1 MNKTDSHIIGHP
13 DRIGPLQLFLRV
25 IGQRREP
32 VIISGPVGAGKNR
45 TALFLIENGPN
56 PAGPVGLIEGIQFSE
71 DLWRRTLAGL
81 GDEGT
86 LVLKDIHCLPWPLQ
100 DRFRDWLAGR
110 GGLFSETQGPPAQGR
125 VLVTTTRPQDLW
137 GGLLYHFPYHLAL
150 PALNDVIEDLPYH
163 LNTFLREKPI
173 RYIRYF
179 FLLKTF
185 LHQWGGNLLE
195 LRHYLDQALAYYQ
208 SRSLSTGAS
217 GEEEVFGEK
226 RLRFYQDVFKG
237 EWWYYPYA
245 FPPGSER
252 DLPFILNQTDFRKDL
267 IDQGLVIPLLKEET
281 GFLVLDLKDPEF
293 EKKANQVYRLFKK
306 YRDDHGV
313 GFDKG
318 A

>member
-1 MNKTDSHIIGHP
+1 MNSTDSHIIGHP
-13 DRIGPLQLFLRV
+13 DRIGPFQLFLKV
-25 IGQRREP
+25 IGQGRDP
-32 VIISGPVGAGKNR
+32 VIISGPVGAGKKR

-56 PAGPVGLIEGIQFSE
+56 PAGPVCPIEGIQFSE

-86 LVLKDIHCLPWPLQ
+86 LVLENIHCLPWPLQ
-100 DRFRDWLAGR
+100 DRFREWLAGR
-110 GGLFSETQGPPAQGR
+110 GSLFSETPGPPARGR

-137 GGLLYHFPYHLAL
+137 GGLLYHFPYHLQL

-185 LHQWGGNLLE
+185 HHQWGGNLLE
-195 LRHYLDQALAYYQ
+195 LQHYLDQALAYYQ
-208 SRSLSTGAS
+208 SRSLSAGAT

-237 EWWYYPYA
+237 EWWYYPYS
-245 FPPGSER
+245 FPPGFDRE
-252 DLPFILNQTDFRKDL
+252 LPFILNHTDFRKDL

-293 EKKANQVYRLFKK
+293 ENKAIQVYRLFMK
-306 YRDDHGV
+306 YLDDHGAGV
-313 GFDKG
+313 DKG